1 VQLCHVTNSLLT
13 ARQKYESDTI
23 LLLEFVGFVIVHS
36 TYLGAVLG
44 SLKII
49 DWLVTYLL
57 FNILHLIIYRFSFQS
72 VPSKVI
78 HHPAHRLERQST
90 RAESR
95 HPS

>member
-1 VQLCHVTNSLLT
+1 MQLCHVTNSLLT

-49 DWLVTYLL
+49 DWLVTYIT
-57 FNILHLIIYRFSFQS
+57 FYLIFYI
-72 VPSKVI
+72 
-78 HHPAHRLERQST
+78 
-90 RAESR
+90 
-95 HPS
+95 